1 MPTVLYVLLAL
12 AVVGAL
18 AYAVHQVTVRQRRI
32 LAEITRLERLTAEVT
47 MSAEALLDEIDER
60 MARLRDLA
68 AQLEKR
74 AAAELQ
80 ARAQAEG
87 RGGDPEAESLGGE
100 ARSGAAKERG
110 EPAGHVPE
118 SGPVPE
124 GSAEGAAASGAVPA
138 AAVETPA
145 APPAGEAKPG
155 RARKRRSRTSKSG
168 AADRPGSRDGDAEGP
183 AAAGDRYADLREA
196 VWRLADEGKDA
207 VAIAEALGVPRGEVL
222 LMLNLRG
229 RKAAR

>member
-1 MPTVLYVLLAL
+1 GDPAAPGQAFPAEEGSRVLRREPMPAVLYVLLAL

-87 RGGDPEAESLGGE
+87 RGGDREAAAPGGE
-100 ARSGAAKERG
+100 ARPAAAGARA
-110 EPAGHVPE
+110 E
-118 SGPVPE
+118 SVGSLPSPGPVPE
-124 GSAEGAAASGAVPA
+124 G
-138 AAVETPA
+138 
-145 APPAGEAKPG
+145 
-155 RARKRRSRTSKSG
+155 
-168 AADRPGSRDGDAEGP
+168 
-183 AAAGDRYADLREA
+183 
-196 VWRLADEGKDA
+196 
-207 VAIAEALGVPRGEVL
+207 
-222 LMLNLRG
+222 
-229 RKAAR
+229 

>member
-18 AYAVHQVTVRQRRI
+18 AYAVYQVTVRQRRI

-60 MARLRDLA
+60 LAHLRDLA

-87 RGGDPEAESLGGE
+87 RGGDREAAAPGGE
-100 ARSGAAKERG
+100 ARPAAAGARA
-110 EPAGHVPE
+110 E
-118 SGPVPE
+118 SVGSLPSPGPVPE
-124 GSAEGAAASGAVPA
+124 SSAEGAAAGAAPG
-138 AAVETPA
+138 AAVDTPE

-155 RARKRRSRTSKSG
+155 RARKGRARTGKAR
-168 AADRPGSRDGDAEGP
+168 AADRPAAGDGAAEEP
-183 AAAGDRYADLREA
+183 AAAGDRYADLRQA